1 MPAELAP
8 RQAMPPGQR
17 DQVEFPAVRRPS
29 VSRDQRAIA
38 DLRSVASAA
47 GLGDAAALTTRWIR
61 SPGCGGWSRFPPLG
75 GGAEA
80 VNQAL
85 LGRGGH
91 LVRQHASSVGRQ

>member
-1 MPAELAP
+1 MLLSDGTYFVLEAGGEL
-8 RQAMPPGQR
+8 
-17 DQVEFPAVRRPS
+17 V
-29 VSRDQRAIA
+29 
-38 DLRSVASAA
+38 
-47 GLGDAAALTTRWIR
+47 
-61 SPGCGGWSRFPPLG
+61 GCGGWSRFPPLG